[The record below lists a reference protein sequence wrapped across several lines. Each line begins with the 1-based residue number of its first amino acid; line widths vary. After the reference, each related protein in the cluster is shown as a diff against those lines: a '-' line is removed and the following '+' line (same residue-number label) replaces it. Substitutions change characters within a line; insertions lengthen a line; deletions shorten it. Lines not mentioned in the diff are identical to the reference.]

1 MRNMKRSVTA
11 AAAAVLTLSNF
22 AMAQE
27 PLAPGKPAGV
37 KHAQTVE
44 TDTLLEGLGLA
55 AVAIGITV
63 GLSSGSGS
71 SGSGVSVSTSTTS

>member
-1 MRNMKRSVTA
+1 MRNMKRSAIATA
-11 AAAAVLTLSNF
+11 AAILTLSNF

-44 TDTLLEGLGLA
+44 TDTLLGLGLA

-63 GLSSGSGS
+63 GLSSGSGN
-71 SGSGVSVSTSTTS
+71 SGSSVSASTSTTS